1 MLHSVKK
8 SKSAGVVLL
17 LIAVVT
23 AMGLMWTGDSPF
35 DERVVTVRYLLF
47 ALSAF
52 VSFSTPYLLFP
63 DSLTPILQLGNVKGR
78 DFLFYISG
86 KVYSFYW
93 PVYLLIAV
101 VLFGDFHSP
110 FELLFEKLIYFFVA
124 GSLLTGL
131 LLISLRRYI
140 KSGPDSQFWKESER
154 GREMRIKAADYFK
167 FPLDPGSIPSLINT
181 ITVLLVGSLSVVAAS
196 ALGNFLGTVYELIA
210 GFLLMAWGFI
220 TVYNFR
226 LKFEQTFYSS
236 NAFFRE
242 FFRANLKGE
251 DAESKREVHQL
262 WWVPGS
268 LKPHVW
274 QYLVQLDRKIPSGRI
289 VAAGHALIWFM
300 AYQRPDQE
308 FLLILWAGFA
318 LLHHLLI
325 IMTFKNELSPP
336 WLLNWLG
343 SPATWLFA
351 RFWMQIRWII
361 PLLISMNLQLFI
373 FGTPGY
379 MGQIFVIIVFVA
391 AGLGVSL
398 FGYQKLKNEF
408 NHH

>member
-1 MLHSVKK
+1 MHPVKK
-8 SKSAGVVLL
+8 SKPTGIILL

-23 AMGLMWTGDSPF
+23 VMGFMWTGESPF
-35 DERVVTVRYLLF
+35 DERIVTVRYLLF

-78 DFLFYISG
+78 DFLFYILG
-86 KVYSFYW
+86 KVFSFYW

-101 VLFGDFHSP
+101 LLFGDVHSP
-110 FELLFEKLIYFFVA
+110 FNFLFEKIIYFFVA
-124 GSLLTGL
+124 GTLLTGL
-131 LLISLRRYI
+131 LLISVRRYI

-154 GREMRIKAADYFK
+154 GRQMRIKAADYFK

-181 ITVLLVGSLSVVAAS
+181 IVVLLAGALSVVAAS
-196 ALGNFLGTVYELIA
+196 ALGNLLGTVYELIA
-210 GFLLMAWGFI
+210 GFLLLLWGLV

-226 LKFEQTFYSS
+226 NKFEQTFYSS

-242 FFRANLKGE
+242 FFRTNLKGE
-251 DAESKREVHQL
+251 EAESKREVHQL
-262 WWVPGS
+262 WWVPGT

-289 VAAGHALIWFM
+289 VMAGHALIWFM

-325 IMTFKNELSPP
+325 IMTFKDELSPP
-336 WLLNWLG
+336 WLLNWL
-343 SPATWLFA
+343 SNPATWLFA

-361 PLLISMNLQLFI
+361 PLVLSMNLQLFI
-373 FGTPGY
+373 FGTPEY
-379 MGQIFVIIVFVA
+379 ADQFFVIIVFVT
-391 AGLGVSL
+391 AGLGISL
-398 FGYQKLKNEF
+398 IGFQKLKNEF
-408 NHH
+408 NDY